1 MKSVMA
7 VLISLLAAT
16 SWAQTTEIYDLY
28 DSGEKQPHFV
38 TIHRDGPVVTRIQ
51 ISLLNKEKIIVL
63 FDIDQKSLTE
73 NFQVSSSEASLTVDG
88 LNPIPSS
95 FQGTYNNYWGDAP
108 IGKDSEFT
116 LEFNLTDGCL
126 AEIEDEYELCYLEIG
141 NNTFEE
147 MAMWGYLI
155 KRN

>member
-7 VLISLLAAT
+7 VLITLMTAS
-16 SWAQTTEIYDLY
+16 SWAQTTEIYDIY

-38 TIHRDGPVVTRIQ
+38 TIHKEGSAVTRIQ
-51 ISLLNKEKIIVL
+51 ISLLLKEKTIVL
-63 FDIDQKSLTE
+63 FDIDQMSLAE
-73 NFQVSSSEASLTVDG
+73 NFQVTSSGASLTVEG
-88 LNPIPSS
+88 LNPILSS
-95 FQGTYNNYWGDAP
+95 FEGIYNNYWGDAP
-108 IGKDSEFT
+108 IGKDSDFT

-141 NNTFEE
+141 SNTYEE